1 MLQPPFRIPTV
12 VGTLPPPGPALKQA
26 ESLKALHREQLSLV
40 AQRLEQVVAR
50 KDGTIAALKA
60 ELQRVTDKLRKFEGL
75 LVYAGDA
82 RGAAR
87 GL

>member
-1 MLQPPFRIPTV
+1 M
-12 VGTLPPPGPALKQA
+12 
-26 ESLKALHREQLSLV
+26 

-82 RGAAR
+82 RGTAR